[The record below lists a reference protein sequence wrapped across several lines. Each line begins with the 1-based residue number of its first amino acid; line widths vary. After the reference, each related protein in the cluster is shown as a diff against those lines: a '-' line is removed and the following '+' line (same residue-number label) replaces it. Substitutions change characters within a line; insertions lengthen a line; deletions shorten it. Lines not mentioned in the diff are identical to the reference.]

1 MNFKHL
7 LKGVSRGLADL
18 VAICDPMFMALALR
32 RAADGARAR
41 RRFAAAGG
49 SLAAGATVVNLARLE
64 LGTGAVVQ
72 SGCLLHCGGLD
83 WSTGQGRLRLGER
96 TYVGHNSV
104 LYGAGDL
111 QIGRDVLIGPGV
123 ILTSQGHGFEKPGL
137 KVCEH
142 ELVLA
147 PVVIGDDV
155 WIGAGAVVVP
165 GVTVGEGAVVAA
177 GAVVTR
183 DVLPYQVVAG
193 VPARPLRERPRGP
206 AAGPGVHK

>member
-1 MNFKHL
+1 MNL
-7 LKGVSRGLADL
+7 RRIAKGVTDGLADL
-18 VAICDPMFMALALR
+18 MAVFDPMFIATALR
-32 RAADGARAR
+32 RAADRARAR
-41 RRFAAAGG
+41 RRFAAVGG
-49 SLAAGATVVNLARLE
+49 SFAAGATVVNLARLE
-64 LGTGAVVQ
+64 LGAGAVVQ

-83 WSTGQGRLRLGER
+83 WSAGRGRLRLGER
-96 TYVGHNSV
+96 SYVGHGSV

-123 ILTSQGHGFEKPGL
+123 ILTSQGHGFETPGL
-137 KVCEH
+137 RVREH
-142 ELVLA
+142 ALVLA

-165 GVTVGEGAVVAA
+165 GVTVGAGAIVAA

-183 DVLPYQVVAG
+183 DVVPYQVVGG

-206 AAGPGVHK
+206 AADTAT